1 MKNNI
6 NFTILI
12 VLCSILLSS
21 CGSVQKAL
29 DPQNKNTADE
39 FLVEK
44 KSPLIMPPDYN
55 ELPVPK
61 EENFVTES
69 NENEIKTLISKTKND
84 KIVDNVD
91 EKNKTFEELLL
102 KKIKNN

>member
-1 MKNNI
+1 MKQFKLFILFNI
-6 NFTILI
+6 ILF
-12 VLCSILLSS
+12 LTS
-21 CGSVQKAL
+21 CGSVKEGFSSQK
-29 DPQNKNTADE
+29 KNNSDE

-84 KIVDNVD
+84 KVVDNVD

>member
-1 MKNNI
+1 MKLYRLFLLLNI
-6 NFTILI
+6 ILF
-12 VLCSILLSS
+12 LAS
-21 CGSVQKAL
+21 CGSVKEGFSSQK
-29 DPQNKNTADE
+29 KNNSDE

-61 EENFVTES
+61 EENSVKETD
-69 NENEIKTLISKTKND
+69 ENEIKSLISKTKND
-84 KIVDNVD
+84 EIVENLE
-91 EKNKTFEELLL
+91 EKDKTFEELLL

>member
-1 MKNNI
+1 MKQFKLFILFNI
-6 NFTILI
+6 ILF
-12 VLCSILLSS
+12 LTS
-21 CGSVQKAL
+21 CGSVKEGFSNQK
-29 DPQNKNTADE
+29 KNNSDE

-61 EENFVTES
+61 EENLVTES
-69 NENEIKTLISKTKND
+69 NENEIKSLISKTKND

>member
-1 MKNNI
+1 MKQFKLFILFNI
-6 NFTILI
+6 ILF
-12 VLCSILLSS
+12 LTS
-21 CGSVQKAL
+21 CGSVKEGFSSQK
-29 DPQNKNTADE
+29 KNNSDE

-61 EENFVTES
+61 EENLVIES
-69 NENEIKTLISKTKND
+69 NENEIKSLISKTKND

>member
-1 MKNNI
+1 MKQFKLFILFNI
-6 NFTILI
+6 ILF
-12 VLCSILLSS
+12 LTS
-21 CGSVQKAL
+21 CGSVKEGFSSQK
-29 DPQNKNTADE
+29 KNNSDE

-61 EENFVTES
+61 AENLVTES
-69 NENEIKTLISKTKND
+69 NENEIKSLISKTKND

-91 EKNKTFEELLL
+91 EKNKTFDELLL